1 MIEKILKK
9 NNTKSSRHRLI
20 FILFGA
26 FIILIIYFLT
36 NAYHHMLRQYKEE
49 VLAKLKAV
57 TSTGALM
64 INGDLHAQLSNNYM
78 TKDSINDNSQDPLY
92 YRLHKALLAIKI
104 SNQLSSDVYTIV
116 YYERDST
123 FHFIGT
129 SAENPYFR
137 HTYKNYPK
145 DLLSSYSKG
154 GTLDIYED
162 ENGIWLSAFAPIRNS
177 KGQVVALLEADEH
190 FEVFLEKAREELI
203 QNILFSLSITLPFAI
218 VLFGYVANSLNKLRD
233 IQVQLEK
240 QNEEIKSQ
248 NEEIRSQSEQ
258 IERYNQELNEKITER
273 TAALAKSHQQLSN
286 FLYHSSHDVQAPVAT
301 LKGLLRLAKLDQQDK
316 KSNQYFEMMQET
328 TIHLEEMTKTIQ
340 LVYEI
345 KSRELILEKVNLKTF
360 LETNIITIINNGEKV
375 AVGISGDDDI
385 FINTDVDLL
394 KTAIKELARNSIQYH
409 NNEDKCTLQFNIL
422 KNNQWLHLEVE
433 DNGDGIDPEKQP
445 NLFNLFN
452 RGHENS
458 TGTGLGLYIA
468 KTCVER
474 LQGTISFLPKTKK
487 GTKFLLRLPL

>member
-9 NNTKSSRHRLI
+9 NNTKSYRHRLI

-36 NAYHHMLRQYKEE
+36 NTYYQMLRQSKEE

-64 INGDLHAQLSNNYM
+64 INGDMHAQLSNNYM
-78 TKDSINDNSQDPLY
+78 AKDSINDNSQEPIY

-116 YYERDST
+116 YYEPDST

-145 DLLSSYSKG
+145 DLLSNYSKG

-162 ENGIWLSAFAPIRNS
+162 ENGVWLSAFAPIRNS

-190 FEVFLEKAREELI
+190 FEVFLEKAKEDLI
-203 QNILFSLSITLPFAI
+203 QNILFSLSITLPFAF
-218 VLFGYVANSLNKLRD
+218 VLFGYVANSLNNLRN
-233 IQVQLEK
+233 IQVQLEN

-248 NEEIRSQSEQ
+248 NEEIKSQSEQ
-258 IERYNQELNEKITER
+258 IERYNLELNERITER
-273 TAALAKSHQQLSN
+273 TAALAKSHQQLSS

-301 LKGLLRLAKLDQQDK
+301 LKGILRLAKLDQQDK
-316 KSNQYFEMMQET
+316 KSNQYFEMMQAT
-328 TIHLEEMTKTIQ
+328 IIHLEEMTKTIQ

-345 KSRELILEKVNLKTF
+345 KSRELITEKINIKTF
-360 LETNIITIINNGEKV
+360 LETNLITIIKNEENIV
-375 AVGISGDDDI
+375 VTISGDDEVY
-385 FINTDVDLL
+385 INTDVDLF
-394 KTAIKELARNSIQYH
+394 KTIIKELARNSVQYH
-409 NNEDKCTLQFNIL
+409 SNEDKCTLLYRIS
-422 KNNQWLHLEVE
+422 KNNQWLQLEVE
-433 DNGDGIDPEKQP
+433 DNGDGIDPEKQS
-445 NLFNLFN
+445 NLFSLFN

-468 KTCVER
+468 KTCIER
-474 LQGTISFLPKTKK
+474 LHGTISFLPKAKK
-487 GTKFLLRLPL
+487 GTNFLLRLPL

>member
-1 MIEKILKK
+1 MIKKILKTNK
-9 NNTKSSRHRLI
+9 TKSARHRLI

-26 FIILIIYFLT
+26 FIALIIYFLA
-36 NAYHHMLRQYKEE
+36 NAYHQMLRQYKEE

-78 TKDSINDNSQDPLY
+78 AKDSISDNSQNPLY
-92 YRLHKALLAIKI
+92 YRLHKALLNIKI

-116 YYERDST
+116 YYEPDST

-137 HTYKNYPK
+137 HVYKNYPK
-145 DLLSSYSKG
+145 DLLTKYSKG
-154 GTLDIYED
+154 GTLDVYED

-203 QNILFSLSITLPFAI
+203 QNILFTLSIALPFAF

-233 IQVQLEK
+233 TQIQLEN

-258 IERYNQELNEKITER
+258 IDRYNLELNERITER

-301 LKGLLRLAKLDQQDK
+301 LKGILRLARLDQQDK
-316 KSNQYFEMMQET
+316 KSDQYFEMMQET
-328 TIHLEEMTKTIQ
+328 IMQLEEMTKTIQ

-345 KSRELILEKVNLKTF
+345 KSRELIIEKVNAKTF
-360 LETNIITIINNGEKV
+360 LETHLTTIIKNEEKIV
-375 AVGISGDDDI
+375 FTISGDDEV
-385 FINTDVDLL
+385 FVHTDVELL
-394 KTAIKELARNSIQYH
+394 KTVIKELARNSVQYH
-409 NNEDKCTLQFNIL
+409 TNEDKCTLL
-422 KNNQWLHLEVE
+422 YHVSKNNQWLHLEVE
-433 DNGDGIDPEKQP
+433 DNGDGIDTEKQS
-445 NLFNLFN
+445 NLFSLFN
-452 RGHENS
+452 RSHENS

-468 KTCVER
+468 KTCMER
-474 LQGTISFLPKTKK
+474 LNGAISFIPKTKK